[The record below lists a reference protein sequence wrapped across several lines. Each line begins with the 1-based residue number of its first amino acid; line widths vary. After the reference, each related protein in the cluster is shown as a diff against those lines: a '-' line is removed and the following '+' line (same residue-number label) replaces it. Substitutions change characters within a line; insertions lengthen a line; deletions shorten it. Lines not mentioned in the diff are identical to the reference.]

1 MRGAAHA
8 AGLASRRDRM
18 GRRHTATTRRTVLGS
33 SAALVT
39 AGALGAAASGC
50 SPAQEATAVPGGVP
64 NKQITLTHLNQGS
77 GAAPAFFTHAVGVFQ
92 KQYPQVAI
100 EYIPNSATG
109 SVMEKF
115 LALSAA
121 GTTPDVV
128 QLNPPYVE
136 PLRARGALAD
146 LTPYIKRDA
155 KTYQP
160 EDFHESTTTRAIR
173 NGKWHAIPDN
183 LGLWMLIYNTTAFQ
197 QVGGGTPDAT
207 WTWDRLV
214 DVIRRVMARDTNVL
228 GMSMPP
234 YELPLRGNGGD
245 ILSKDEKQCILDQPA
260 AVEAIQWN
268 GDLRQR
274 HRVVPGPAETGGQ
287 AVRALFDTGRI
298 VAHWADPGFLNT
310 TVRQKVNFS
319 WDIATIPRGKAAHV
333 STVKGLSF
341 SLSTDGKERDT
352 AWAWLGHFTGPEIQK
367 YRAVVAVS
375 PTARHSGLKAYL
387 ESVEG
392 FSKHVYVDVAKIT
405 RPMPYVAKYDEM
417 DKEIQAGLQ
426 AVYNGQQPART
437 AMAEV
442 ARKVNELLKTVS

>member
-1 MRGAAHA
+1 MGLSATRAAQA
-8 AGLASRRDRM
+8 
-18 GRRHTATTRRTVLGS
+18 TRRTVLGGP
-33 SAALVT
+33 AALVT
-39 AGALGAAASGC
+39 AGALGTAASGC
-50 SPAQEATAVPGGVP
+50 APGQETAPVPGGVP
-64 NKQITLTHLNQGS
+64 NNAIKVTHLNQGT
-77 GAAPAFFTHAVGVFQ
+77 GAAPGFFDYAVGVFQ
-92 KQYPQVAI
+92 QQYPHVAI
-100 EYIPNSATG
+100 EYLPNSATG

-115 LALSAA
+115 LALSAG

-128 QLNPPYVE
+128 QLNPSYVE

-173 NGKWHAIPDN
+173 NGKWHAVPDN

-197 QVGGGTPDAT
+197 QVGAGTPDAT

-214 DVIRRVMARDTNVL
+214 ARDANVL

-245 ILSKDEKQCILDQPA
+245 ILSTDEKQCILDQPA
-260 AVEAIQWN
+260 AVEAIQWM

-274 HRVVPGPAETGGQ
+274 QRVVPGPPELGGQ

-310 TVRQKVNFS
+310 TVRQKVHFS
-319 WDIATIPRGKAAHV
+319 WDIATIPRGKAAHL
-333 STVKGLSF
+333 STVKGP
-341 SLSTDGKERDT
+341 SLSLATDGKERDT
-352 AWAWLGHFTGPEIQK
+352 AWAWLGHLTGPEIQR
-367 YRAVVAVS
+367 YRAVEAVS
-375 PTARHSGLKAYL
+375 PTARKSGLKAYL
-387 ESVEG
+387 DSVQG
-392 FSKHVYVDVAKIT
+392 FTKRVFVDLAGIART
-405 RPMPYVAKYDEM
+405 MPYIAKYDEM
-417 DKEIQAGLQ
+417 DKAISDGLE
-426 AVYNGQQPART
+426 AVNSGQQQGRL

-442 ARKVNELLKTVS
+442 TRKVNAILATIT

>member
-1 MRGAAHA
+1 MNRSA
-8 AGLASRRDRM
+8 
-18 GRRHTATTRRTVLGS
+18 TRRRVLSGLGTV
-33 SAALVT
+33 AAL
-39 AGALGAAASGC
+39 GLGAAVSGC
-50 SPAQEATAVPGGVP
+50 GAGQTAVPVPGGVP
-64 NKQITLTHLNQGS
+64 NKAIKLTHLNQGA
-77 GAAPAFFTHAVGVFQ
+77 GAAPAFFDYAVGVFQ

-100 EYIPNSATG
+100 EYIPNNATG

-160 EDFHESTTTRAIR
+160 EDFHESTTIRAIR

-245 ILSKDEKQCILDQPA
+245 ILSKDEKQCILDKPE

-274 HRVVPGPAETGGQ
+274 HRVVPGPAEMGGQ

-310 TVRQKVNFS
+310 TVRQRVNFS
-319 WDIATIPRGKAAHV
+319 WDIATIPRGKVAHL
-333 STVKGLSF
+333 STVKGPSF

-352 AWAWLGHFTGPEIQK
+352 AWAWLGHFTGPEIQR
-367 YRAVVAVS
+367 YRAVEAVS
-375 PTARHSGLKAYL
+375 PTARKSGLKAYL
-387 ESVEG
+387 DSVQG
-392 FSKHVYVDVAKIT
+392 FTKQVFVDVAGIA
-405 RPMPYVAKYDEM
+405 RAMPYIAKYDEM
-417 DKEIQAGLQ
+417 DKEISTGLD
-426 AVYNGQQPART
+426 AVYSGQQQARP

-442 ARKVNELLKTVS
+442 TRKVNEILKTIS

>member
-1 MRGAAHA
+1 MEGQTRRAALA
-8 AGLASRRDRM
+8 AGAW
-18 GRRHTATTRRTVLGS
+18 V
-33 SAALVT
+33 AAGT
-39 AGALGAAASGC
+39 ALGACGRVEPAA
-50 SPAQEATAVPGGVP
+50 PVPGGVP
-64 NKQITLTHLNQGS
+64 SKPIKLTHLNQGA
-77 GAAPAFFTHAVGVFQ
+77 GAAPGFFDYAVGIFQ
-92 KQYPQVAI
+92 KQYPNVSV
-100 EYIPNSATG
+100 EYIPNAANT

-121 GTTPDVV
+121 GTVPDVV

-146 LTPYIKRDA
+146 LTPYVKRDA

-160 EDFHESTTTRAIR
+160 EDFHEATLARAVR
-173 NGKWHAIPDN
+173 NGRWHAIPDN

-197 QVGGGTPDAT
+197 QVGAGKPDAT

-214 DVIRRVMARDTNVL
+214 DVVRQVIARDTNVI

-245 ILSKDEKQCILDQPA
+245 ILSKDEKQCTLDKPE
-260 AVEAIQWN
+260 AVEAIQWM

-274 HRVVPGPAETGGQ
+274 QRVVPGPAEMGGQ
-287 AVRALFDTGRI
+287 AARALFDNARI

-333 STVKGLSF
+333 STVKGPSY
-341 SLSTDGKERDT
+341 SLSSEGKERDT

-367 YRAVVAVS
+367 YRAVEQVS
-375 PTARHSGLKAYL
+375 PTARKSGLKAYL
-387 ESVEG
+387 DSVQG
-392 FSKHVYVDVAKIT
+392 FTKQVFVDVAAICRT
-405 RPMPYVAKYDEM
+405 MPYIAKYDEM
-417 DKEIQAGLQ
+417 DKEISDGLD
-426 AVYNGQQPART
+426 AVYSGQQPART

-442 ARKVNELLKTVS
+442 TRKVNAILATIK